1 MAAVPLPLAAFCFS
15 RSCYN
20 EGLINC
26 YSKPDSKVT
35 TESSPQETQAPVR
48 DRSIFSRLLPV
59 SLFIFVFG
67 GWFAL
72 EAIFIKMTTP
82 DPEIDT
88 FAEWIEWYPEAEQF
102 TIVSEDPPRLLALG
116 PPIGFVVSGPSAVVF
131 DATGTMVDQTRE
143 IGEGTEFETRWGIEL
158 PLDTISQKDA
168 REWFEEHSAE
178 GSLRSGTL

>member
-1 MAAVPLPLAAFCFS
+1 MLVELNNQSADSSGILDAFRFR

-20 EGLINC
+20 TGLFN
-26 YSKPDSKVT
+26 YYLQTDFTVT
-35 TESSPQETQAPVR
+35 TEPPPQEAVR

-67 GWFAL
+67 GWFIL

-131 DATGTMVDQTRE
+131 DEAGTMVDQTRE

-168 REWFEEHSAE
+168 QEWFEEHSAE
-178 GSLRSGTL
+178 